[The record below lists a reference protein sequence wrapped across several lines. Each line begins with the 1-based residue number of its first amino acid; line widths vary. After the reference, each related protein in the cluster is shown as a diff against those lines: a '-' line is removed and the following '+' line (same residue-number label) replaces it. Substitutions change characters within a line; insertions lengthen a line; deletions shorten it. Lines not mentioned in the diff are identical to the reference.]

1 MDIKN
6 IKDKLQ
12 IFADKYKYVFI
23 VILAGVLLMLLP
35 ERKTDSSGDLRQENE
50 QPIVSQ
56 SVEQR
61 LTQVLS
67 RVDGAGQVAVMITT
81 AAGEEVIYQ
90 TDTDTTVGENTNTI
104 QSDTVTVTD
113 TQRDQTGL
121 VRQVNPP
128 IYQGAIIVCEG
139 ADSPSVRF
147 AIVEAVSKITGL
159 GADRISVMKMK

>member
-1 MDIKN
+1 MDIKG
-6 IKDKLQ
+6 IKDKLR

-35 ERKTDSSGDLRQENE
+35 ERKTDTLHDVKQEDTE
-50 QPIVSQ
+50 PAVSQ
-56 SVEQR
+56 SIEQR
-61 LTQVLS
+61 LAQVLS
-67 RVDGAGQVAVMITT
+67 KVDGAGQVAVMITT

-90 TDTDTTVGENTNTI
+90 TDTNMTMGENTNTT

-121 VRQVNPP
+121 IRQVNPP
-128 IYQGAIIVCEG
+128 IYQGALIVCEG
-139 ADSPSVRF
+139 ADSPTVRF